1 MTALQASLP
10 RGLCPELGATRA
22 LEATLRDAAD
32 RVRDAVGGGP
42 ECALA
47 RLTLTELIDELSAAL
62 VSYRAL
68 RVSAECDPRSD

>member
-10 RGLCPELGATRA
+10 CSVCPELGATRA
-22 LEATLRDAAD
+22 LEATLREAAD

-42 ECALA
+42 ECVLA
-47 RLTLTELIDELSAAL
+47 RLTLSELIDELSAAL

-68 RVSAECDPRSD
+68 RVSSECDPNSD